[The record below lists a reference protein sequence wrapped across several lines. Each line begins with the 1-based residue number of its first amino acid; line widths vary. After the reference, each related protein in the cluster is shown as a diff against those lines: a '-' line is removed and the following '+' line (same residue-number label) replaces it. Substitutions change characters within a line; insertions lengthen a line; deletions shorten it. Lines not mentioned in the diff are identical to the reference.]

1 MLKEE
6 RCLKF
11 KQKQI
16 NKSERQT
23 RRRIEKGRNEENNTT
38 NWKASLV
45 VENCLFCYLEG
56 LSPL

>member
-1 MLKEE
+1 MKYNWGNKPKRGE
-6 RCLKF
+6 RKR
-11 KQKQI
+11 
-16 NKSERQT
+16 E
-23 RRRIEKGRNEENNTT
+23 GNEENNTA